1 MTFWRRVSMWL
12 APKKRRQVEHPL
24 ADKVN
29 ERELREAQERKRDI
43 MQRLVNLGIEADV
56 ILRREGK

>member
-1 MTFWRRVSMWL
+1 MWL